1 MVSLFQPIDNSRQF
15 IIPFNVTSLNIPI
28 EFCAEAACNALAF
41 TCIGFPSGLIM
52 VTMFPKISL
61 THILSSLMIEIAN
74 AIQILK
80 YSKLKEN
87 VCRLIIEI

>member
-15 IIPFNVTSLNIPI
+15 IISLNVTSLNIPI

-52 VTMFPKISL
+52 VTMFPKIGS
-61 THILSSLMIEIAN
+61 THILSSLMIEIA
-74 AIQILK
+74 K
-80 YSKLKEN
+80 CYSN
-87 VCRLIIEI
+87 FEIFKT